1 MTGMTVAVVGDAL
14 FAADLGKKGTV
25 SDISFYNL
33 KRGDVGITYVEPSR
47 YPERI
52 QSLLTALAMAD
63 SVVLVIEKLDRL
75 VGEAI
80 VAIDS
85 VGVPRGHI
93 ILKNFVQPE
102 EIAPYIKGTVLES
115 YTQEEPDTNKM
126 NDRHVNAVLP
136 PCDGPVKIPVDH
148 HFNVKGVGVVILGCV
163 KRGQVKLHDE
173 LQIYPTEKTAMVR
186 SIQVHDTDVKQAVLG
201 NRVGLAVKNAEVE
214 DFDRGYVLA
223 PKGSLSSADELSVDF
238 AASKFWKG
246 EIAKDSIVHVAVG
259 LQIRPGKAVAVDG
272 GSLKPGATAALKLK
286 LDKPVA
292 YEKGDRAIV
301 LDLDS
306 KGLRIVG
313 RGTLA

>member
-25 SDISFYNL
+25 SDITFYNL
-33 KRGDVGITYVEPSR
+33 KRGDIGITYVEPSR

-52 QSLLTALAMAD
+52 QSLITALAMAD

-102 EIAPYIKGTVLES
+102 EIAPFIKGTVLES
-115 YTQEEPDTNKM
+115 YSQEEPDALKM
-126 NDRHVNAVLP
+126 NDRHVNAQLP

-148 HFNVKGVGVVILGCV
+148 HFDVKGVGTVVLGCV

-173 LQIYPTEKTAMVR
+173 LQIYPTQKLAQVR

-201 NRVGLAVKNAEVE
+201 NRVGLAVKNAGVE

-223 PKGSLSSADELSVDF
+223 PKGSLASADELTVNLS
-238 AASKFWKG
+238 ANKFWKG
-246 EIAKDSIVHVAVG
+246 ELAKDSIVHVAVG
-259 LQIRPGKAVAVDG
+259 LQIRPGKVLDVSG
-272 GSLKPGATAALKLK
+272 GTLKGGASAQARLK

-292 YEKGDRAIV
+292 YEKSDRAVV

-313 RGTLA
+313 YGSLA